1 MAGFQGQMRMLM
13 LLSFLM
19 TTVMAMAAPPG
30 VGDTAPDFA
39 LADLAGTPRK
49 LSSFTAEGRV
59 VLVVLRGFPGYQCP
73 LCNRQVGELVKN
85 AEGFAKARVRV
96 VMVYPGPRDIAQ
108 AKANEFVSDKNLPQH
123 FTLLVDPDYRMVVQY
138 GLRWDAPKE
147 TAYPS
152 TFVIARGGKIAFA
165 KVSDSHGG
173 RATAAEILA
182 ALAK

>member
-1 MAGFQGQMRMLM
+1 MLL
-13 LLSFLM
+13 LLSFLTLPSGVM
-19 TTVMAMAAPPG
+19 TAAPPG
-30 VGDTAPDFA
+30 VGEKAPDFA
-39 LADLAGTPRK
+39 LADLTGAARK
-49 LSSFTAEGRV
+49 LSGFTGQGPV

-73 LCNRQVGELVKN
+73 LCNRQVGELVRN
-85 AEGFAKARVRV
+85 ADGFAKAGARV

-108 AKANEFVSDKNLPQH
+108 SKANEFVSDKNLPQH
-123 FTLLVDPDYRMVVQY
+123 FTLLVDPDYAMVLRY
-138 GLRWDAPKE
+138 NLRWDAPKE

-152 TFVIARGGKIAFA
+152 TFVLDKSGKITYA